1 MIWKVPKE
9 ELQAQREE
17 NDFSTTEQTPSI
29 LERSSYSREAAI
41 EETMFSN
48 FFFGNGFT
56 KSGFRHSKKKSDSP
70 LRITICH
77 RRRKIYLRFRGD
89 LRRVVQKPLENSC
102 TVERGAAS
110 EKEEQ
115 PVGAIALKKT
125 VAIYSNTIL
134 FCKVR
139 LCNNQSN

>member
-1 MIWKVPKE
+1 MKSAKRGVAGSKRRKWLLYHWTNTLHLGTQFLFQGGCHWGNHVFKLLFWKWF
-9 ELQAQREE
+9 L
-17 NDFSTTEQTPSI
+17 PSQV
-29 LERSSYSREAAI
+29 LDSL
-41 EETMFSN
+41 
-48 FFFGNGFT
+48 
-56 KSGFRHSKKKSDSP
+56 KKKSDSP
-70 LRITICH
+70 WRITICH

-89 LRRVVQKPLENSC
+89 LRRVVQKPFENSC